1 MSKNINANVLS
12 FLENKTNIFKD
23 RVALGMKNQYGWAEY
38 TYSGLSLMSRKIASY
53 LMNDL
58 GIKKEEKVAI
68 ISESKIEFGAAFFAS
83 IMAGTTFV
91 PLDIKLT
98 INELTSIFSNCEP
111 TVIFV
116 SNEYLKTAL
125 KLKELIPSVK
135 HIILLDNII
144 SEGNLPSIY
153 TLPENYDAKFRHR
166 SLHSVALIIYTSG
179 TTGNPK
185 GVMTTFSNI
194 YAQITDLKKEFNNLF
209 KKGEQINTLS
219 ILPMNHL
226 FELTVGFASFLNM
239 GYSIYY
245 SDNLRPKNVLN
256 VIKSKKI
263 KFMCTV
269 PSFFKMLKIQFES
282 DVAKQ
287 SKFKR
292 IMYAI
297 NYHYIAKY
305 LPFKPLKKLLF
316 KDIHKN
322 LGNQFFGFLS
332 GGAPMDVDMGKY
344 FKRIGIGVYQGYGLS
359 ETSPVVSVDFSKDAD
374 YKSAGR
380 KLSSFEVKID
390 KETNELMVKGPSV
403 MKGYYKQPELTK
415 EIIEEDGWLHTGD
428 IAHIDKKGRIYITG
442 RIKNMI
448 VLAGGKKVFPEE
460 VEKTLDSSDLF
471 KEYCVL
477 STIKQAGEKKGTEEV
492 TAVIVP
498 KNELYEQYDEK
509 TVENLVIA
517 DVKKRTMQLTQ
528 YKRPTNIIV
537 RREELPK
544 TATRKIKRR
553 EVKQLVEAK

>member
-1 MSKNINANVLS
+1 MSKNTPANVLA
-12 FLENKTNIFKD
+12 FLENKTNDYKD
-23 RVALGMKNQYGWAEY
+23 RVALGMKDNYGWSEY
-38 TYSGLSLMSRKIASY
+38 TYYGLSLMSRKIASY

-58 GIKKEEKVAI
+58 EIKKEERIAL
-68 ISESKIEFGAAFFAS
+68 ISESRIEFGAVFFAS
-83 IMAGTTFV
+83 IIAGTTLV

-98 INELTSIFSNCEP
+98 VHEMTSILSNCEP
-111 TVIFV
+111 SVIFV
-116 SNEYLKTAL
+116 SKAHLDMAL
-125 KLKELIPSVK
+125 KIKETLTSVK
-135 HIILLDNII
+135 HVILIDNAVN
-144 SEGNLPSIY
+144 ENEVKSIY
-153 TLPENYDAKFRHR
+153 SFPDNYEAKFRHR

-185 GVMTTFSNI
+185 GVMTTFGNI
-194 YAQITDLKKEFNNLF
+194 LAQITDLKKEFGDIF
-209 KKGEQINTLS
+209 KKNEQINTLS

-256 VIKSKKI
+256 VIKNKKI

-269 PSFFKMLKIQFES
+269 PSFFKMLKLQFES

-292 IMYAI
+292 FMYQI

-305 LPFKPLKKLLF
+305 LPFKPLKKFLF
-316 KDIHKN
+316 RDIHKN
-322 LGNQFFGFLS
+322 FGNQFFGFLS
-332 GGAPMDVDMGKY
+332 GGAPMDVEMGKY

-359 ETSPVVSVDFSKDAD
+359 ETSPVVTVDFSKDAD
-374 YKSAGR
+374 FKAAGH
-380 KLSSFEVKID
+380 KLSSYEVKID
-390 KETNELMVKGPSV
+390 KETGELLVKGPSV

-428 IAHIDKKGRIYITG
+428 IAHIDSKGRIYITG

-460 VEKTLDSSDLF
+460 VEKILDTSDLF

-477 STIKQAGEKKGTEEV
+477 STVKQSGEKKGTEEV

-498 KNELYEQYDEK
+498 KDDLYEKYDDI
-509 TVENLVIA
+509 TVEKLITA
-517 DVKKRTMQLTQ
+517 EVKKKTLALTQ
-528 YKRPTNIIV
+528 YKRPTNIII
-537 RREELPK
+537 RKEELPK
-544 TATRKIKRR
+544 TATRKIKRK
-553 EVKQLVEAK
+553 EIKQLIEAK

>member
-1 MSKNINANVLS
+1 MSKNTPANVLA
-12 FLENKTNIFKD
+12 FLENKTNDYKD
-23 RVALGMKNQYGWAEY
+23 RVALGMKDHYGWSEY
-38 TYSGLSLMSRKIASY
+38 TYYGLSLMSRKIASY

-58 GIKKEEKVAI
+58 DIKKEERVAL
-68 ISESKIEFGAAFFAS
+68 ISESRIEFGAVFFAS
-83 IMAGTTFV
+83 IIAGTTLV

-98 INELTSIFSNCEP
+98 AHEMTSILSNCEP

-116 SNEYLKTAL
+116 SKAHLKMAL
-125 KLKELIPSVK
+125 QIKETVNSVK
-135 HIILLDNII
+135 HVILIDNAVN
-144 SEGNLPSIY
+144 EGEVKSIY
-153 TLPENYDAKFRHR
+153 SFPDNYEAKFRHR

-185 GVMTTFSNI
+185 GVMTTFGNI
-194 YAQITDLKKEFNNLF
+194 LAQITDLKKEFGDIF
-209 KKGEQINTLS
+209 KKNEQINTLS

-269 PSFFKMLKIQFES
+269 PSFFKMLKLQFES
-282 DVAKQ
+282 DVAKS
-287 SKFKR
+287 SKFR
-292 IMYAI
+292 RFMYNI

-316 KDIHKN
+316 RSIHQN
-322 LGNQFFGFLS
+322 FGNQFFGFLS
-332 GGAPMDVDMGKY
+332 GGAPMDLEMGKY

-359 ETSPVVSVDFSKDAD
+359 ETSPVVTVDFSKDAD
-374 YKSAGR
+374 MKSAGH
-380 KLSSFEVKID
+380 KLSSYEVKID

-403 MKGYYKQPELTK
+403 MKGYYKQPELTA
-415 EIIEEDGWLHTGD
+415 EVIEPDGWLHTGD
-428 IAHIDKKGRIYITG
+428 IAEIDNKGRIYITG

-448 VLAGGKKVFPEE
+448 VLPGGKKVFPEE
-460 VEKTLDSSDLF
+460 VEKALDSSDLF

-477 STIKQAGEKKGTEEV
+477 STVKQAGEKKGTEEV

-498 KNELYEQYDEK
+498 KDELYDKYDDT
-509 TVENLVIA
+509 TVENLIITE
-517 DVKKRTMQLTQ
+517 VKKMTQKLTQ

-537 RREELPK
+537 RKEELPK
-544 TATRKIKRR
+544 TATRKMKRK
-553 EVKQLVEAK
+553 EIKQLVEAK